1 MPSPDIGGNWGVLGG
16 SFDPVHNGHLN
27 LADSVL
33 KIKNLTG
40 VLFIPAFR
48 HPLKNPSAPAP
59 YDTRVEML
67 KLALNGRKNLILSE
81 IEKSEKL
88 TGYTFDLLPALKKR
102 FPKAQFHFIIGSDLV
117 SQLPNWHRAKDLL
130 KECSFLV
137 GARPGTKLSAIKK
150 PAGAKME
157 FVEIKELDIS
167 ASNIRTLVKNR
178 APISDMEKL
187 VPQTVAEYIFKKGLY
202 K

>member
-1 MPSPDIGGNWGVLGG
+1 MLGG
-16 SFDPVHNGHLN
+16 SFDPVHKGHLN

-33 KIKNLTG
+33 KIKNLIG
-40 VLFIPAFR
+40 VLFIPAYR
-48 HPLKNPSAPAP
+48 HPLKKPAASEP
-59 YDTRVEML
+59 YDTRIEML
-67 KLALNGRKNLILSE
+67 KLALSGHKNLILSE

-117 SQLPNWHRAKDLL
+117 SQLPNWHRAQELL

-137 GARPGTKLSAIKK
+137 GARPGTKLSGIKK
-150 PAGAKME
+150 LAGAKME
-157 FVEIKELDIS
+157 FVAIKELDIS
-167 ASNIRTLVKNR
+167 ASNIRNRVKNG
-178 APISDMEKL
+178 ATKTDIVDL
-187 VPQTVAEYIFKKGLY
+187 VQDTVADYIFEKGLY